1 MRLRSRSVVL
11 SVAMGALLTMGVACG
26 GGDDD
31 TTEPAQAP
39 ETSPVPEAGG
49 EIVVR
54 AVDFSFLD
62 VPTTLP
68 SGKVTFRL
76 VNEGKERH
84 MFIWA
89 RLTDDAPS
97 INELVQMPEKKV
109 DKFLAKELPEIPPVQ
124 PGETSTKTASA
135 NLTPGRYGY
144 VCFVFS
150 KKEKQPHALLGML
163 GEFLVE

>member
-1 MRLRSRSVVL
+1 MLLRTRSISLALAAV
-11 SVAMGALLTMGVACG
+11 ALLSLGVACG

-31 TTEPAQAP
+31 TAEPAQQP
-39 ETSPVPEAGG
+39 ETSPALEPGG
-49 EIVVR
+49 EILIR

-62 VPTTLP
+62 IPTTLP
-68 SGKVTFRL
+68 AGEVTFRM

-89 RLTDDAPS
+89 KLTDDAPP
-97 INELVQMPEKKV
+97 IAELVELPERKV
-109 DKFLAKELPEIPPVQ
+109 EKFLEKELPEIPPIKA
-124 PGETSTKTASA
+124 GETSEKTASA

-150 KKEKQPHALLGML
+150 KKEKAPHALLGML
-163 GEFLVE
+163 GEFTVE